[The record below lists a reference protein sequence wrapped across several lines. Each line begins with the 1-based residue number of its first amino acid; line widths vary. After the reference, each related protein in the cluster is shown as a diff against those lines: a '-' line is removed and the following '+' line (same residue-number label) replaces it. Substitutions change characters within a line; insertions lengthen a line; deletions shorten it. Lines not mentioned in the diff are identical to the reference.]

1 MGEYY
6 LAYQQEGKHIHR
18 VIIMK
23 KINKISI
30 ALLLVIS
37 AGFAGLSQAFLNAQT
52 ANVKDKADVTAVEDK
67 GNPGKNNTATADE
80 KSAVDVK
87 KDAEAPDTSIV
98 ENAANEPVEVQGN
111 SLFTTVKQGGPLMI
125 FLVLLALASLTII
138 IERLIFFSRNKVWKN
153 EEVESMISL
162 VREGSTSTYRE
173 DLEDDLRSFYQ
184 VYVNGVERGLALLSG
199 IGNIAPIVGFLGTV
213 IGMIKAFA
221 SIAAAT
227 TVNAKVVAVG
237 IQIALVTTAGGLLVA
252 APTLAFY
259 YLFTHVLQNRYA
271 RMEEL
276 IAASIDEMPRI
287 SDRLCQ
293 E

>member
-1 MGEYY
+1 
-6 LAYQQEGKHIHR
+6 
-18 VIIMK
+18 MK
-23 KINKISI
+23 KIKKISI
-30 ALLLVIS
+30 ASFLIIS
-37 AGFAGLSQAFLNAQT
+37 VSFTGLSLASLNAQT
-52 ANVKDKADVTAVEDK
+52 ANVKDMANVAATENK
-67 GNPGKNNTATADE
+67 GNPEKEDKSASEVKTAVDE
-80 KSAVDVK
+80 KK
-87 KDAEAPDTSIV
+87 EEAASESVVADNQT
-98 ENAANEPVEVQGN
+98 NEESEIEGS
-111 SLFTTVKQGGPLMI
+111 SLFTTVKQGGLLMI
-125 FLVLLALASLTII
+125 FLVLLGIAAMTII
-138 IERLIFFSRNKVWKN
+138 IERLIFFTRNRVWKN
-153 EEVESMISL
+153 DEVESMIST
-162 VREGSTSTYRE
+162 VSASSTASYRE
-173 DLEDDLRSFYQ
+173 DLEDDLRGFYQ

-221 SIAAAT
+221 AIAAAT

-276 IAASIDEMPRI
+276 ISGEIDEKPRL